1 MNPKMI
7 LFIII
12 YTFNQI
18 ITNGEMA
25 NKKIIKLTIFIYMK
39 IRDLNKQKI
48 MAFIQLEL
56 KIKLMILKI
65 NGENMN
71 LKWMN

>member
-48 MAFIQLEL
+48 MAFIQLEP

>member
-48 MAFIQLEL
+48 MAFIQLEP

-71 LKWMN
+71 LK

>member
-1 MNPKMI
+1 MI

-12 YTFNQI
+12 YTINQI
-18 ITNGEMA
+18 ITNWELTMI
-25 NKKIIKLTIFIYMK
+25 KIIKLTIFIYMK

-48 MAFIQLEL
+48 MAFIQLEP

>member
-1 MNPKMI
+1 MI

-12 YTFNQI
+12 YTINQI
-18 ITNGEMA
+18 ITNWELT

-48 MAFIQLEL
+48 MAFIQLEP

-71 LKWMN
+71 LK

>member
-1 MNPKMI
+1 MI

-12 YTFNQI
+12 YTINKI
-18 ITNGEMA
+18 ITNGELT

>member
-48 MAFIQLEL
+48 MAFIRLGH

-71 LKWMN
+71 LK